1 MLWYEIKKVLLRPSC
16 QIALLLVLLLAGRFC
31 IQVMWGSE
39 SAYWVNE
46 NGEVETGYAA
56 MQKLRAAQMEWS
68 GKLDQELLEKA
79 LTELRQAERERVD
92 HPEDPDYSY
101 KKCQGLQ
108 NIRMLINN
116 AFKSSYIWKYDDY
129 YLAETL
135 NLEQLPHFYENRI
148 KQLEEWL
155 YDETSSG
162 YRAFSEQE
170 KQYLIHCYESLETPF
185 EVSYTTGWDM
195 AFRISSYII
204 LYGSIIMAFLTSG
217 IFANENRWKTDSVYF
232 STELGR
238 KRGAA
243 VKLATGF
250 LLTTVV
256 YWSIL
261 LTVNLITLSLMGFEG
276 GNCPIQTDY
285 HNWNRI
291 YNISFFQRCV
301 LSLADGYLLWMFL
314 SAFVML
320 VSAVTGSVSLA
331 TTIPSLLMLGADF
344 LDRRGY
350 AEEVMN
356 LLTLLPHKMTIAYGN
371 TPFVLYSVF
380 GRIVTPI
387 TIQRILYS
395 SLIVLMAVICYQ
407 VFQRKQIR

>member
-1 MLWYEIKKVLLRPSC
+1 MLWYEIKKVLLRLSC
-16 QIALLLVLLLAGRFC
+16 QIALLLMLLLASRFC
-31 IQVMWGSE
+31 IQVMWGTE

-56 MQKLRAAQMEWS
+56 MKKLRAAQMEYS
-68 GKLDQELLEKA
+68 GELDQELLEKV

-92 HPEDPDYSY
+92 HPEDPDYAY
-101 KKCQGLQ
+101 KECQGLQ

-116 AFKSSYIWKYDDY
+116 AFKSSYIWKYNDY
-129 YLAETL
+129 YLAEII
-135 NLEQLPHFYENRI
+135 NPEQLPDFYENRI

-155 YDETSSG
+155 YDKTSSG
-162 YRAFSEQE
+162 YQAFSKQE

-185 EVSYTTGWDM
+185 EVGYTTGWDM
-195 AFRISSYII
+195 AFRISSYVI
-204 LYGSIIMAFLTSG
+204 LYGSILMAFLTSG
-217 IFANENRWKTDSVYF
+217 IFANENKWKADSVYF
-232 STELGR
+232 STKLG
-238 KRGAA
+238 KKKGTA
-243 VKLATGF
+243 VKLTTGF
-250 LLTTVV
+250 LLTTVA

-276 GNCPIQTDY
+276 GYCAIQADY

-291 YNISFFQRCV
+291 YNITFLQRSI

-320 VSAVTGSVSLA
+320 VSAATSSVSLA

-371 TPFVLYSVF
+371 TPVVLYSVF

-395 SLIVLMAVICYQ
+395 SLTVLMTVICYQ